1 MTPDDILALFRA
13 DPVLAYD
20 VLARAPREL
29 PLMAG
34 PWTLAGDQW
43 VRTPLGGVAQ
53 GGVYVSATPRE
64 FGGQRGYAFGR
75 PGERMPM
82 GLLDTIELAF
92 QFANGVASE
101 NGKRI
106 LAGPVMPVRT
116 PAGQPVVAQPVGAQ
130 PVAPTAPVAVP
141 QQAPRV
147 ITMDDAPACQPDA
160 IFMPVHVVRR

>member
-1 MTPDDILALFRA
+1 
-13 DPVLAYD
+13 
-20 VLARAPREL
+20 
-29 PLMAG
+29 
-34 PWTLAGDQW
+34 
-43 VRTPLGGVAQ
+43 
-53 GGVYVSATPRE
+53 
-64 FGGQRGYAFGR
+64 
-75 PGERMPM
+75 M